1 MSHGV
6 VPDRV
11 AEGARAGIGPV
22 ARALAGIGI
31 SANAVTI
38 AGGVLSVVGAGLIAA
53 NMPLPALA
61 VLLIGTLADTLD
73 GQIAKAAGGGTRLGA
88 FLDSTVDRVADGALF
103 VGAAASGAYLGQ
115 QVLLWAS
122 LVALVASFLVPYV
135 RAKAESLG
143 VGASVGPAPREA
155 RIVIF
160 LIGLARG
167 RSSIF
172 SRCSWR
178 RSSCSPSSPRS
189 PSYCGWSTWAA
200 NSPSKK
206 GRYRKPWRLRRRER
220 RPQRRAAARRTSGF
234 ASRSSG
240 SATARARSCRACT
253 TTATPNPAI

>member
-11 AEGARAGIGPV
+11 AEGARAGIGPL

-38 AGGVLSVVGAGLIAA
+38 AGGVLTIVGAGLIAA
-53 NMPLPALA
+53 GMPLPALV

-88 FLDSTVDRVADGALF
+88 FLDSTVDRIADGALF
-103 VGAAASGAYLGQ
+103 VGAAASGANLDQ
-115 QVLLWAS
+115 PVLLWSS
-122 LVALVASFLVPYV
+122 LSALVASFLVPYV

-160 LIGLARG
+160 LIGLAAWALLSLQFLFVAAVLALALL
-167 RSSIF
+167 SSITF
-172 SRCSWR
+172 VLRVVHV
-178 RSSCSPSSPRS
+178 
-189 PSYCGWSTWAA
+189 
-200 NSPSKK
+200 
-206 GRYRKPWRLRRRER
+206 GRQLSIKER
-220 RPQRRAAARRTSGF
+220 
-234 ASRSSG
+234 
-240 SATARARSCRACT
+240 
-253 TTATPNPAI
+253 

>member
-11 AEGARAGIGPV
+11 AEGARAGIGPL

-38 AGGVLSVVGAGLIAA
+38 AGGVLSIIGAGLIAA
-53 NMPLPALA
+53 NMPLPALG
-61 VLLIGTLADTLD
+61 VLVIGTLADTLD

-160 LIGLARG
+160 LIGLAAWAIFDLQPVFVAAVIVLAVL
-167 RSSIF
+167 SSITF
-172 SRCSWR
+172 LLRVVHV
-178 RSSCSPSSPRS
+178 
-189 PSYCGWSTWAA
+189 
-200 NSPSKK
+200 
-206 GRYRKPWRLRRRER
+206 GRQLSIKER
-220 RPQRRAAARRTSGF
+220 
-234 ASRSSG
+234 
-240 SATARARSCRACT
+240 
-253 TTATPNPAI
+253 